1 MGSPPST
8 EKTVAGKVKRLLH
21 ITFQRFQRRKGPMG
35 LVFPGGSEVQG
46 GPKVEGT
53 EAVVKEPS
61 LRS

>member
-1 MGSPPST
+1 
-8 EKTVAGKVKRLLH
+8 
-21 ITFQRFQRRKGPMG
+21 MG